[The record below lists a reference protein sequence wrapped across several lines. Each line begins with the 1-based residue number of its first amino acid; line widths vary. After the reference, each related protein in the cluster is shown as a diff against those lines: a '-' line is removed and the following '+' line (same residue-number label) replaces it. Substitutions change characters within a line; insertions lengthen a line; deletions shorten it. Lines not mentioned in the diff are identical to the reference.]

1 MLQPLES
8 KRAKSGRFYEYDKL
22 ENNTNEGKRK
32 GEKERAR
39 LKKGGEVS

>member
-8 KRAKSGRFYEYDKL
+8 KRAKSDRFFEPDKL

-32 GEKERAR
+32 EEKERAR
-39 LKKGGEVS
+39 LKKGGEVT

>member
-8 KRAKSGRFYEYDKL
+8 KRAKSGRFFESDKL
-22 ENNTNEGKRK
+22 ENNTNEGKGK